1 MKRPYLVFSILT
13 VCFLATGLL
22 VLREFLDI
30 STVERQARSLVG
42 KPVWRVAATLG
53 KPDKVLDSMT
63 FNSEER
69 NNISR
74 SFKPHSIP
82 KATGSVYVYNRMPT
96 IIVVFVDEG
105 LVKEVY
111 IGRS

>member
-1 MKRPYLVFSILT
+1 MLVF
-13 VCFLATGLL
+13 
-22 VLREFLDI
+22 REFLVI

-42 KPVWRVAATLG
+42 KPTRRIVATLG
-53 KPDKVLDSMT
+53 KPDKVLDAVA

-69 NNISR
+69 DNISS
-74 SFKPHSIP
+74 SFKPRSIP
-82 KATGSVYVYNRMPT
+82 KGTGSVYVYNYMPT

-105 LVKEVY
+105 IVKDVY